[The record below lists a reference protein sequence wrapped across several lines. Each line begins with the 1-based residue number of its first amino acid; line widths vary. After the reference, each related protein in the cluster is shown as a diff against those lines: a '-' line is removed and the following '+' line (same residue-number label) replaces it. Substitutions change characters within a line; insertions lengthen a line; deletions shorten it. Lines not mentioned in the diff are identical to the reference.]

1 MTGPVPPTVTLRLPA
16 SLRELAGGR
25 DEVRVAAASV
35 EEALRA
41 LPGAAPLLA
50 ARLLADDGSV
60 RPFVN
65 LYLDG
70 VDVRSL
76 PPGGG
81 RIVTDAELAVV
92 PSIAGGRPEA
102 AALDADERL
111 RYHRQMI
118 LPELGLEGQ
127 RRLRE
132 ASVLLVGA
140 GGLGSPAALYLAAAG
155 VGRLGVVDSDV
166 VDLTN
171 LHRQVLHDTSSVG
184 HRKTDSARERLARLN
199 PGVEV
204 VTHDVRLDASN
215 ALELFAGGWDVVVD
229 GSDNF
234 PTRYLV
240 NDACVLLGLPLA
252 YGAIFRW
259 EGQASVFAAPGGPCY
274 RCLFR
279 DPPPPDL
286 VPSCAEAGV
295 LGALPGLVGSIQ
307 AVETL
312 KLLLG
317 TGRSLVGRLLLI
329 DAATMEFREL
339 EVRRDPACA
348 VCGEAPT
355 ITGLIDYEAFCRGGG
370 PVPGTEPPDHG
381 PVATPPAGEGAPPF
395 EIDVEELRDRLARGD
410 RPQLLD
416 VREPYEWEIGNLEPA
431 GARLVPLGELGDRLD
446 ELDPETD
453 LVVYCRTGSR
463 SGLAVEFLRARGFAR
478 ARNLA
483 GGIHEWSRKVDP
495 SIPRY

>member
-1 MTGPVPPTVTLRLPA
+1 MASASEGRRPA
-16 SLRELAGGR
+16 DRRSGTRSG
-25 DEVRVAAASV
+25 
-35 EEALRA
+35 
-41 LPGAAPLLA
+41 
-50 ARLLADDGSV
+50 
-60 RPFVN
+60 
-65 LYLDG
+65 LD
-70 VDVRSL
+70 
-76 PPGGG
+76 
-81 RIVTDAELAVV
+81 T
-92 PSIAGGRPEA
+92 
-102 AALDADERL
+102 DERL

-118 LPELGLEGQ
+118 LPEIGEEGQ
-127 RRLRE
+127 RRLRD
-132 ASVLLVGA
+132 ASTLIIGA

-155 VGRLGVVDSDV
+155 VGRLGIVDFDT

-171 LHRQVLHDTSSVG
+171 LHRQILHDSAAVG
-184 HRKTDSARERLARLN
+184 HRKTDSARQRLARLN
-199 PGVEV
+199 PEVEI
-204 VTHDVRLDASN
+204 VTHDLRLDASN
-215 ALELFAGGWDVVVD
+215 ALEIFGGGWDVVLD

-339 EVRRDPACA
+339 EVRRDPDCA
-348 VCGEAPT
+348 VCGERPS
-355 ITGLIDYEAFCRGGG
+355 ILGPIDYEAFCRGGTA
-370 PVPGTEPPDHG
+370 VPARGG
-381 PVATPPAGEGAPPF
+381 ASKSATAPATGGGPAGPLPPF
-395 EIDVEELRDRLARGD
+395 EIDVEELRDRLERGE
-410 RPQLLD
+410 RPQLVD
-416 VREPYEWEIGNLEPA
+416 VREAHEWEIGNLGPA
-431 GARLVPLGELGDRLD
+431 GARLIPLGELGDRVE
-446 ELDPETD
+446 ELDRGAD

-463 SGLAVEFLRARGFAR
+463 SALAVEFLRAQGFER

-483 GGIHEWSRKVDP
+483 GGINDWALRVDP
-495 SIPRY
+495 SMPRY

>member
-1 MTGPVPPTVTLRLPA
+1 V
-16 SLRELAGGR
+16 SDR
-25 DEVRVAAASV
+25 DR
-35 EEALRA
+35 
-41 LPGAAPLLA
+41 PGA
-50 ARLLADDGSV
+50 
-60 RPFVN
+60 
-65 LYLDG
+65 
-70 VDVRSL
+70 
-76 PPGGG
+76 PP
-81 RIVTDAELAVV
+81 EQ
-92 PSIAGGRPEA
+92 
-102 AALDADERL
+102 LDADERL

-132 ASVLLVGA
+132 SSVLLIGA
-140 GGLGSPAALYLAAAG
+140 GGLGSPAAFYLAAAG
-155 VGRLGVVDSDV
+155 VGRLGIVDSDS

-171 LHRQVLHDTSSVG
+171 LHRQVLHDTTSVG
-184 HRKTDSARERLARLN
+184 HRKTDSARERLVRLN
-199 PGVEV
+199 PGVQV
-204 VTHDVRLDASN
+204 VTYDLRLDASN
-215 ALELFAGGWDVVVD
+215 ALDLFADDWDVVVD

-295 LGALPGLVGSIQ
+295 LGALPGVVGSIQ

-317 TGRSLVGRLLLI
+317 TGRTLVGRLLLI
-329 DAATMEFREL
+329 DAATMEFREM

-348 VCGEAPT
+348 VCGEDPS
-355 ITGLIDYEAFCRGGG
+355 ITELIDYEAFCGDAATQPGEPARG
-370 PVPGTEPPDHG
+370 PARTEP
-381 PVATPPAGEGAPPF
+381 EGDEAPPF
-395 EIDVEELRDRLARGD
+395 EIDVRELRERLESD
-410 RPQLLD
+410 EPLQLVD
-416 VREPYEWEIGNLEPA
+416 VREPYEWEIGNLGPA
-431 GARLVPLGELGDRLD
+431 GARLIPLGELGERLE
-446 ELDPETD
+446 ELDPEED

-463 SGLAVEFLRARGFAR
+463 SALAVDFLRARGFAR

-483 GGIHEWSRKVDP
+483 GGIHDWSRKIDP

>member
-1 MTGPVPPTVTLRLPA
+1 
-16 SLRELAGGR
+16 
-25 DEVRVAAASV
+25 
-35 EEALRA
+35 
-41 LPGAAPLLA
+41 
-50 ARLLADDGSV
+50 
-60 RPFVN
+60 
-65 LYLDG
+65 
-70 VDVRSL
+70 
-76 PPGGG
+76 
-81 RIVTDAELAVV
+81 
-92 PSIAGGRPEA
+92 
-102 AALDADERL
+102 
-111 RYHRQMI
+111 MI

-127 RRLRE
+127 RRLR
-132 ASVLLVGA
+132 ASSVLLVGA

-155 VGRLGVVDSDV
+155 VGRLGIVDSDS

-171 LHRQVLHDTSSVG
+171 LHRQVLHDTTSVG
-184 HRKTDSARERLARLN
+184 HRKTDSARERLVRLN

-204 VTHDVRLDASN
+204 VTTDLRLDASN

-295 LGALPGLVGSIQ
+295 LGALPGVVGSIQ

-317 TGRSLVGRLLLI
+317 TGRPLVGRLLLI
-329 DAATMEFREL
+329 DAATMEFREM
-339 EVRRDPACA
+339 EVRRDPECA
-348 VCGEAPT
+348 VCGEDPT
-355 ITGLIDYEAFCRGGG
+355 ITELIDYEAFCRESAAHPGEPARG
-370 PVPGTEPPDHG
+370 PARTEQDG
-381 PVATPPAGEGAPPF
+381 DDAPPF
-395 EIDVEELRDRLARGD
+395 EIDVRELRDRLGRD
-410 RPQLLD
+410 EPLQLVD
-416 VREPYEWEIGNLEPA
+416 VREPYEWEIGNLGPA
-431 GARLVPLGELGDRLD
+431 GARLIPLGELGDRLE
-446 ELDPETD
+446 ELDPEHD

-463 SGLAVEFLRARGFAR
+463 SALAVDFLRARGFAR

-483 GGIHEWSRKVDP
+483 GGIHDWSRKIDP

>member
-1 MTGPVPPTVTLRLPA
+1 
-16 SLRELAGGR
+16 LAPGSDR
-25 DEVRVAAASV
+25 DR
-35 EEALRA
+35 
-41 LPGAAPLLA
+41 PGA
-50 ARLLADDGSV
+50 
-60 RPFVN
+60 
-65 LYLDG
+65 
-70 VDVRSL
+70 
-76 PPGGG
+76 
-81 RIVTDAELAVV
+81 E
-92 PSIAGGRPEA
+92 PE
-102 AALDADERL
+102 LDANERL

-127 RRLRE
+127 RRLR
-132 ASVLLVGA
+132 ASSVLLVGA

-155 VGRLGVVDSDV
+155 VGRLGIVDSDS

-171 LHRQVLHDTSSVG
+171 LHRQVLHDTTSVG
-184 HRKTDSARERLARLN
+184 HRKTDSARERLVRLN

-204 VTHDVRLDASN
+204 VTTDLRLDASN

-295 LGALPGLVGSIQ
+295 LGALPGVVGSIQ

-317 TGRSLVGRLLLI
+317 TGRPLVGRLLLI
-329 DAATMEFREL
+329 DAATMEFREM
-339 EVRRDPACA
+339 EVRRDPECA
-348 VCGEAPT
+348 VCGEDPT
-355 ITGLIDYEAFCRGGG
+355 ITELIDYEAFCRESAAHPGEPARG
-370 PVPGTEPPDHG
+370 PARTEQDG
-381 PVATPPAGEGAPPF
+381 DDAPPF
-395 EIDVEELRDRLARGD
+395 EIDVRELRDRLGRD
-410 RPQLLD
+410 EPLQLVD
-416 VREPYEWEIGNLEPA
+416 VREPYEWEIGNLGPA
-431 GARLVPLGELGDRLD
+431 GARLIPLGELGDRLE
-446 ELDPETD
+446 ELDPEHD

-463 SGLAVEFLRARGFAR
+463 SALAVDFLRARGFAR

-483 GGIHEWSRKVDP
+483 GGIHDWSRKIDP